1 MIVYMGKGEKGP
13 EVMVILSLGG
23 WEDGVCEWGG
33 EELLLE
39 TVVFVRAVGS

>member
-1 MIVYMGKGEKGP
+1 MGTGEKGP
-13 EVMVILSLGG
+13 EVMVTLSMGG

-39 TVVFVRAVGS
+39 PVVFVRAVGS